1 MKNKILFILGLVLL
15 GLSMGS
21 CRGDSDTLM
30 SYDHKDNLAFK
41 EAEKSFAGKFKVIWN
56 ALNQNYALWDY
67 EQQNGLDWDA
77 VYDEYLPQFEALD
90 EREKVTDAELEDLLK
105 KVLNPLHDGHMVIF
119 VKNHLTGRSIR
130 VAPAMN
136 RNMQRP
142 DFDIADICHP
152 TLEYYAKIENGEV
165 EVTSDGEPIYM
176 EYSTHVDDLLNQFM
190 ATDGYGLRWMAD
202 SIASL
207 QQLTTPTAKQVEIL
221 QTLTNL
227 YNLLNYGVTGEDD
240 LKLYNTM
247 CERFSY
253 LNIPGF
259 DPIDPKFGDYGV
271 DIKFALLKGNIAYL
285 YFSDFHLT
293 FYLVDAVRD
302 EGFPNADEYTNTH
315 MDRAYAVWSAWINAI
330 QKLHSLGQLGGV
342 IIDVRG
348 NGGGLVSDF
357 QFALGALLPRGGF
370 TYGDV
375 RFKRGTGRLDYSP
388 LMPQVIGTLEL
399 DHAIITEPIVVL
411 ANCRSISMAEITS
424 LSAKEV
430 ENARLIGKRTWGG
443 LCTLTDNEE
452 FSYNYSGHIGVKDQ
466 TPVFIYLPT
475 LATFTRD
482 GKQLE
487 GIGITPD
494 IDVDLDEDLFTLT
507 GKDTQLD
514 RALQYI
520 RTGN

>member
-1 MKNKILFILGLVLL
+1 MFGGMKGNKVSKMKNKILFILGLVLM

-119 VKNHLTGRSIR
+119 VKNHL
-130 VAPAMN
+130 
-136 RNMQRP
+136 
-142 DFDIADICHP
+142 
-152 TLEYYAKIENGEV
+152 V

-190 ATDGYGLRWMAD
+190 ATDGYRLRWMAD

-293 FYLVDAVRD
+293 FYLVDAARD
-302 EGFPNADEYTNTH
+302 EGFPYADEYTNTH

-348 NGGGLVSDF
+348 NGGGLVYDF

-475 LATFTRD
+475 LVTFTRD